1 MHKKVNSKNK
11 MNKGITENLN
21 EKICG
26 YCLIVCFFMILLS
39 TSLVNIFIFLSVSS
53 SLLLILR
60 KNDFYEIFIKNS
72 TNFCLLILIVLFCF
86 SFFYISNEFSE
97 SLSVFKKYVKL
108 LYIPLCFYTL
118 QITWIRNK
126 SIDFFIYG
134 STIVLIISYLK
145 FFDVMNPV
153 AIYNI
158 FSYEIYNEKLNSGV
172 QVFQS
177 SITHGIVLAFYSYL
191 TFLKAEKDKKYIYYF
206 LSFSAF
212 YNVLFMNDSRAS
224 YIIILILALNI
235 MWKSIKKNCDKNKY
249 IIPFI
254 ILSILF
260 FSNKNII
267 DKKIEQTYKNYNLIE
282 NSSFD
287 TSLGLRYVWWKNGF
301 ENILNKPL
309 FGYGVG
315 SYKSTILNYMKKNNI
330 NEDNLISN
338 NPHNEFI
345 SISTQLGIFGL
356 TLFIIFLYL
365 FYKISSQN
373 SLGFCVFTILLIS
386 CLFNSVFYDNI
397 LGIFLV
403 LIISY
408 SMGKEKNPV
417 S

>member
-1 MHKKVNSKNK
+1 
-11 MNKGITENLN
+11 
-21 EKICG
+21 
-26 YCLIVCFFMILLS
+26 
-39 TSLVNIFIFLSVSS
+39 
-53 SLLLILR
+53 
-60 KNDFYEIFIKNS
+60 
-72 TNFCLLILIVLFCF
+72 
-86 SFFYISNEFSE
+86 
-97 SLSVFKKYVKL
+97 
-108 LYIPLCFYTL
+108 
-118 QITWIRNK
+118 
-126 SIDFFIYG
+126 
-134 STIVLIISYLK
+134 
-145 FFDVMNPV
+145 
-153 AIYNI
+153 
-158 FSYEIYNEKLNSGV
+158 
-172 QVFQS
+172 
-177 SITHGIVLAFYSYL
+177 
-191 TFLKAEKDKKYIYYF
+191 
-206 LSFSAF
+206 
-212 YNVLFMNDSRAS
+212 MNDSRAS